1 MFQNI
6 KVEDQLDPLYEW
18 GNFYTKYVSEIESDP
33 VGDFTRCREVFA
45 EIFGVDC
52 HITDEG
58 KIENPKADLYSQIP
72 GSSIDKDF
80 RLWDRFWFVT
90 ARTTECNR
98 LIKWWSEAELFTIF
112 ENHVYIH

>member
-6 KVEDQLDPLYEW
+6 KVKGQLDPLYEW

-58 KIENPKADLYSQIP
+58 KIEIHKSLVQILIRILGYRIDFDL
-72 GSSIDKDF
+72 
-80 RLWDRFWFVT
+80 RLLF
-90 ARTTECNR
+90 RTT
-98 LIKWWSEAELFTIF
+98 KWG
-112 ENHVYIH
+112 

>member
-6 KVEDQLDPLYEW
+6 KGQLDPLYEW

-45 EIFGVDC
+45 ELFGVDC

-72 GSSIDKDF
+72 GSNIDKDF
-80 RLWDRFWFVT
+80 RLWDGFWFAT
-90 ARTTECNR
+90 AISISNPVN
-98 LIKWWSEAELFTIF
+98 I
-112 ENHVYIH
+112 